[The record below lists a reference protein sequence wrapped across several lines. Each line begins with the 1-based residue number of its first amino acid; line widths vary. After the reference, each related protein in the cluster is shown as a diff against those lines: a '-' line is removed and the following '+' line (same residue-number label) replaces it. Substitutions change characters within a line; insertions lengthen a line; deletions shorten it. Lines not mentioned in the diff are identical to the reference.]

1 MKNLLF
7 LSCMSIAL
15 IPSVTMADTTAKC
28 TIYEDP
34 SVITSDY
41 ILQQPAL
48 NINQALQDRVAGI
61 DFDGLSIRGI
71 RSLTSLTDA
80 PTYFLNGMPY
90 HGSLSDID
98 PAEIVGIRILKDAAT
113 AAMYGSRGTDGI
125 IFLYTRGNEAPQ
137 HTKVSYQGY
146 VAAKQAFYHY
156 PMMKAKDLRIWR
168 KLHNEPI
175 LILSDGDENAYYPYP
190 TSYNYFEH
198 SNLDIDRQDIYQTAI
213 EHKHLLSYVT
223 SWKSGYIN
231 SGIGHS
237 SNEGLLPNTDSHNT
251 NVHFDLTQHLG
262 QYVTLYVSGRYAHQ
276 KNKTNAGNFQE
287 YLFLSPMLSQE
298 TPVDHAIKQ
307 EYYKLND
314 DRYYT
319 DWNIHILCPWMEE
332 LSFDLRAN
340 RAGSFRKQESPNQTK
355 YNNLL
360 YKNRDRSTIVNA
372 ELNYNKYWA
381 SGHHL
386 TLFGFYRTER
396 HIDHYRATRDYEQVS
411 GGRYSLQ
418 QSVSREDD
426 SFHRHAQLY
435 SARYDFAARYQVH
448 WTSQLERNTVRSKSS
463 SLVYNFSAGADSDY
477 PSSKQQQSN
486 SFFGY
491 DLDWTDSH
499 SLQLQWNIH
508 CEGFASNWDCLHMLS
523 LRFDQGIINKPYTL
537 PDIEDGNEKFRSKN
551 IGIDFGLWKGRLSGS
566 FDLYK
571 QQNSHLLNRE
581 VRRYYNSYQYQ
592 TVGFAS
598 TENRGFELSL
608 QGIVIDHWHDLTWQ
622 LGLGLY
628 ANRNKLSAIDHNQ
641 DIYKDFLGMPVHTTK
656 SMSFNYFPGDTIY
669 EIVCEE
675 PRLKGHFSSLLS
687 WRNWDLNVIGSFQV
701 GGNLYTDIDTYSP
714 ANRDYPINH
723 TYTRY
728 QTQEQS
734 DQESRIIYSTENC
747 LPRHHYNATICRIRV
762 ITLGY
767 NLPTQWL
774 EKLHLKQM
782 RLYATV
788 RNPFVFCSDLYKE
801 FGIDPVPNTT
811 YRPTSYPNTLDVDSR
826 HSVNMVTFQVPTT
839 RDYLIG
845 LNITF

>member
-34 SVITSDY
+34 SIITSDY

-71 RSLTSLTDA
+71 RSLTSATDA

-90 HGSLSDID
+90 HGSLFDID

-168 KLHNEPI
+168 KLHNEPV
-175 LILSDGDENAYYPYP
+175 LILSDGDPEEQYGYPSFQ
-190 TSYNYFEH
+190 TYNYFEN
-198 SNLDIDRQDIYQTAI
+198 SGLDIDRQDIYQTAI
-213 EHKHLLSYVT
+213 EHKHLLSHVT

-231 SGIGHS
+231 SGLGHS
-237 SNEGLLPNTDSHNT
+237 SDEGLLPNTDSHNT

-262 QYVTLYVSGRYAHQ
+262 QYVTLYISGRYAHQ

-340 RAGSFRKQESPNQTK
+340 RAGSFHKQESPNQTK
-355 YNNLL
+355 SNNLL

-386 TLFGFYRTER
+386 MLFGFYRTER
-396 HIDHYRATRDYEQVS
+396 HIDHYRSSRDYEQVS
-411 GGRYSLQ
+411 GGRYSMQ
-418 QSVSREDD
+418 QYASREDN
-426 SFHRHAQLY
+426 SNHRHAQLY
-435 SARYDFAARYQVH
+435 SAAYEFANRYQIH
-448 WTSQLERNTVRSKSS
+448 WTSQLERNTVRSKS
-463 SLVYNFSAGADSDY
+463 LTQYYYFDAGPDSDY
-477 PSSKQQQSN
+477 PSSKQQR
-486 SFFGY
+486 FTGFLGY

-499 SLQLQWNIH
+499 SLQVQWNIH
-508 CEGFASNWDCLHMLS
+508 REVFARNWDCLHMLS
-523 LRFDQGIINKPYTL
+523 LRFDQGIINR
-537 PDIEDGNEKFRSKN
+537 PDTDGGSEKYRSKN
-551 IGIDFGLWKGRLSGS
+551 LGIDFSLWKGRLSGTL
-566 FDLYK
+566 DLYK
-571 QQNSHLLNRE
+571 QQNSHLWSNR
-581 VRRYYNSYQYQ
+581 VLHNQNDLYQYK
-592 TVGFAS
+592 TAGFAS

-628 ANRNKLSAIDHNQ
+628 ANRNKLSAIDHDQ
-641 DIYKDFLGMPVHTTK
+641 DLYKDYLDKPIHTTK
-656 SMSFNYFPGDTIY
+656 TMLVDFIKNDTLCD
-669 EIVCEE
+669 IVSEE
-675 PRLKGHFSSLLS
+675 PKLKGYFSSLLT
-687 WRNWDLNVIGSFQV
+687 WRNWDLNIIGSFQV
-701 GGNLYTDIDTYSP
+701 GGNLFCDIDTYAP
-714 ANRDYPINH
+714 DLHGYPINH
-723 TYTRY
+723 SSALIRLEDHSDEDY
-728 QTQEQS
+728 QHAS
-734 DQESRIIYSTENC
+734 NLRNSFPS
-747 LPRHHYNATICRIRV
+747 HYDASICRIRV

-767 NLPTQWL
+767 NLPKQWL
-774 EKLHLKQM
+774 ERFHLSQM

-788 RNPFVFCSDLYKE
+788 RNPFIICSDLNDK
-801 FGIDPVPNTT
+801 FGIDPVPNTIYSGEET
-811 YRPTSYPNTLDVDSR
+811 WFSFSPRLDQRHFVKKVSY
-826 HSVNMVTFQVPTT
+826 QVPTT